1 VGHPVRKPQA
11 CGWDSLAST
20 GTKDQRGRWYREARG
35 TEASGRDEGSL
46 NILIVP
52 VESRET

>member
-1 VGHPVRKPQA
+1 VRKPQA